1 MTLTTRNWDPAD
13 YLTSQEAI
21 REYLAAAFEDGD
33 PQVIAAAFG
42 DVARAKGMT
51 ETATETGLSRESLY
65 RSLSEKG
72 NPTLATVLA
81 VAKSMGVCLTVK

>member
-1 MTLTTRNWDPAD
+1 M
-13 YLTSQEAI
+13 
-21 REYLAAAFEDGD
+21 
-33 PQVIAAAFG
+33 IAAAFG

-51 ETATETGLSRESLY
+51 EIAIEAGLSRESLY